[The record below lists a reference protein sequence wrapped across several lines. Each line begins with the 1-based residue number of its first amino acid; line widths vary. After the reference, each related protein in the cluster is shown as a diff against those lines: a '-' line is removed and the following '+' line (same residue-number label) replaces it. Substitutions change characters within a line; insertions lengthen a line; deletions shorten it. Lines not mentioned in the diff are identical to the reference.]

1 MDKIGVKK
9 METVEAEKVSEPELR
24 TDKKV
29 KDIKPVANAKKAKK
43 TALQIFKDSFIAEEI
58 GDLREYIIRDL
69 VVPMIKDAIV
79 DGIGNSLSLILYGE
93 KNDYRYR
100 GSRYYSDTRS
110 SSGIRRYDYSR
121 GYSYK
126 ESRARDEDE
135 RRFAKA
141 QQWEPLECE
150 SRQEALDILEQMSD
164 ILEEYGS
171 VSIADMYDLGG
182 VTTRPE
188 DNNYGWRSLTSAH
201 IRETRHRTYIIDMP
215 RPICLK

>member
-9 METVEAEKVSEPELR
+9 MEPSEVEKVSEPELR

-43 TALQIFKDSFIAEEI
+43 TTLQIFKDSFIADEI
-58 GDLREYIIRDL
+58 GDLREYIIKDL

-79 DGIGNSLSLILYGE
+79 DGIGNSLSMILYGE
-93 KNDYRYR
+93 KSDYRRGY
-100 GSRYYSDTRS
+100 GSRYYSDRS
-110 SSGIRRYDYSR
+110 PSGIRRYDYSR

-126 ESRARDEDE
+126 ESRAREEDE
-135 RRFAKA
+135 RRYAKA

-164 ILEEYGS
+164 ILEEYDS

-182 VTTRPE
+182 VSTRPE